1 VLKSKLYPVYFCAM
15 ACGVELALAAHL
27 LLEPKAT
34 KVICVTSCVYTYDS
48 KVLAQFLKKSLVHEQ
63 VMFEAGVGIVIFI
76 FGGPLR
82 HVWITVAGV
91 SLTRFALV
99 STPPAM
105 TALAVHNP
113 LAIGI
118 KHN

>member
-1 VLKSKLYPVYFCAM
+1 
-15 ACGVELALAAHL
+15 
-27 LLEPKAT
+27 
-34 KVICVTSCVYTYDS
+34 
-48 KVLAQFLKKSLVHEQ
+48 
-63 VMFEAGVGIVIFI
+63 MFEAGVGIVIFI

-82 HVWITVAGV
+82 HVWITVEGV

-99 STPPAM
+99 SAPPAM

>member
-1 VLKSKLYPVYFCAM
+1 M
-15 ACGVELALAAHL
+15 CGCGGRVCCDCEDFKDCLILLAVVAA
-27 LLEPKAT
+27 
-34 KVICVTSCVYTYDS
+34 
-48 KVLAQFLKKSLVHEQ
+48 LV
-63 VMFEAGVGIVIFI
+63 VVAGVVIVAVI

-82 HVWITVAGV
+82 HMWITVAGV